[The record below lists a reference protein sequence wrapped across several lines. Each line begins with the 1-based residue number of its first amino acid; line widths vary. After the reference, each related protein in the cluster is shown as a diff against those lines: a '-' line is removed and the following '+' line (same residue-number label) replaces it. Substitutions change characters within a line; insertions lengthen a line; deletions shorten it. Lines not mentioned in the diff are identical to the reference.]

1 MQISRLAT
9 RLVTDKALWAAVMAA
24 PVALWLLF
32 WWQPELRSVGVQWPK
47 EAIML
52 IILLPLVEELAFR
65 GYLQG
70 YLAQFSVRRF
80 SVGLFSGQN
89 LITTAV
95 FSSLHLFSHSA
106 FWSLVVVIP
115 SLVFGFFKDRY
126 QSVIPA
132 VILHVYFN
140 GLYFYFFATN

>member
-1 MQISRLAT
+1 
-9 RLVTDKALWAAVMAA
+9 MAA

-32 WWQPELRSVGVQWPK
+32 RWQPGLQSAGVQWPN
-47 EAIML
+47 EAVMLIML
-52 IILLPLVEELAFR
+52 LPFVEELAFR

-70 YLAQFSVRRF
+70 RLAELLVRRF

-95 FSSLHLFSHSA
+95 FSSFHLFSHSA
-106 FWSLVVVIP
+106 LWSLAVVIP
-115 SLVFGFFKDRY
+115 SLVFGFFRDRY

-140 GLYFYFFATN
+140 GLYFYFFAH